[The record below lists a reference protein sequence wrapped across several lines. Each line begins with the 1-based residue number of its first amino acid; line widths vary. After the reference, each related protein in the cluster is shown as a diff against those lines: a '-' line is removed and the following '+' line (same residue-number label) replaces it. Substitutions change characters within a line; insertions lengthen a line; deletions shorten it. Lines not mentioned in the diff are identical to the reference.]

1 MNAFLFT
8 ISLILCQDLVQVK
21 MRFPHINLMLALHP
35 VAIYDTILRSHL
47 VTCNHNDC
55 GFAWCCR
62 KLPDIRIPSGM
73 HAHNHGS

>member
-1 MNAFLFT
+1 
-8 ISLILCQDLVQVK
+8 
-21 MRFPHINLMLALHP
+21 MRFPHINLLLALHP

-73 HAHNHGS
+73 HAHNHGF